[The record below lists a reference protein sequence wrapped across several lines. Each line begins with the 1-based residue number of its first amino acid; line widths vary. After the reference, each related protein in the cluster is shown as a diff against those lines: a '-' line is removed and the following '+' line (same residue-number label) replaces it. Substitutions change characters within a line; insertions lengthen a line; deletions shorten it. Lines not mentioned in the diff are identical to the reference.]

1 MADYDNGKRPDPR
14 VIFALVLILTG
25 YGVAVR
31 DVRLMGAL
39 LLTAICCAALLRV
52 SFRRMFVSLKR
63 LWQLVIFIA
72 LMQSFFAPSG
82 MILIAL
88 WNVPVLTVGGL
99 LKGLL
104 ILLRLALFI
113 TGGALFTAYAQRSL
127 IQAMVQIRLPYEA
140 AYMISV
146 GIRFIPQ
153 MREELKDSLTALQ
166 LRGVVIE
173 ELKLRKRL
181 SLYSYLLLPVVAA
194 SLQNARELAMSMEM
208 RAFRASAKR
217 TSFYTLTLKR
227 SDIAM
232 LCAILLLAIA
242 LAVLMI
248 L

>member
-1 MADYDNGKRPDPR
+1 
-14 VIFALVLILTG
+14 
-25 YGVAVR
+25 
-31 DVRLMGAL
+31 
-39 LLTAICCAALLRV
+39 
-52 SFRRMFVSLKR
+52 
-63 LWQLVIFIA
+63 
-72 LMQSFFAPSG
+72 
-82 MILIAL
+82 
-88 WNVPVLTVGGL
+88 
-99 LKGLL
+99 
-104 ILLRLALFI
+104 
-113 TGGALFTAYAQRSL
+113 
-127 IQAMVQIRLPYEA
+127 
-140 AYMISV
+140 
-146 GIRFIPQ
+146 

-181 SLYSYLLLPVVAA
+181 SLYSYLLLPVVAV